1 MSNGSS
7 SGGRAPQPLSQLSQQ
22 LSHQLGQQL
31 AAAQQNH
38 MLPLAAR
45 GTATTALHHQL
56 HPGLTGMHG
65 QGFASSTHGPPG
77 ATNTAV
83 PTLCSSSGAQ
93 STTAV
98 VTSPQRQYNSTSD
111 PINFGTTPLQQT
123 PADANI
129 GPLPNGICTTVYRWY
144 MYHCVPVVYVQCVY
158 SNDLLFTVYLWYMY
172 SVYSNDVY
180 LLRHAPPSNHHPP
193 THHHCNLCRSTVLC
207 FVIGKTTRVNDTCQQ
222 HVSTT
227 ISQNSDSNAH
237 HSANC

>member
-1 MSNGSS
+1 MQEKHSICT
-7 SGGRAPQPLSQLSQQ
+7 GGGCTVCVWQLFVIHT
-22 LSHQLGQQL
+22 L
-31 AAAQQNH
+31 
-38 MLPLAAR
+38 R
-45 GTATTALHHQL
+45 
-56 HPGLTGMHG
+56 TG
-65 QGFASSTHGPPG
+65 
-77 ATNTAV
+77 
-83 PTLCSSSGAQ
+83 
-93 STTAV
+93 
-98 VTSPQRQYNSTSD
+98 
-111 PINFGTTPLQQT
+111 
-123 PADANI
+123 
-129 GPLPNGICTTVYRWY
+129 GICTTVYRWY